1 MGAWGWKGAR
11 AGSGVCAGSRAGR
24 ASRRE
29 QMKAPPPG
37 GGGGAALRS
46 PPLSALTRFST
57 SRLAPRQSPA
67 GPTKPL
73 CAWKA
78 GECPAG
84 LTPTRAATGRG
95 PAGTQSVWDG
105 GGGEHPARGP
115 GHVRV
120 NYAEGRGWGGRGA
133 SANRR
138 SEGAT
143 VTNKKDRD
151 PATGVVEVV
160 IYPQGC
166 AGTLTHRCRRVW
178 ARPVYVH
185 KAPGALFSCLFRE
198 QRAWRQGD
206 ILLSGDAAADI

>member
-1 MGAWGWKGAR
+1 MQVESWMGAWGWKGAR
-11 AGSGVCAGSRAGR
+11 AGSEWLCAGSRAGPLEL
-24 ASRRE
+24 RE
-29 QMKAPPPG
+29 APPPG

-57 SRLAPRQSPA
+57 SLLAPSQSPA

-78 GECPAG
+78 GGCPTG

-105 GGGEHPARGP
+105 WGGKDHPAGGPGLAGVNYTEKGGGC
-115 GHVRV
+115 
-120 NYAEGRGWGGRGA
+120 

-143 VTNKKDRD
+143 VTNRKD
-151 PATGVVEVV
+151 
-160 IYPQGC
+160 
-166 AGTLTHRCRRVW
+166 
-178 ARPVYVH
+178 
-185 KAPGALFSCLFRE
+185 
-198 QRAWRQGD
+198 
-206 ILLSGDAAADI
+206 